1 MVLISSKFITFLP
14 KKHSYNSTIEIK
26 SKTGARFEPAA
37 PKLLPYPSTD
47 CPTQKVIII

>member
-26 SKTGARFEPAA
+26 SKTGTRDPQIAT
-37 PKLLPYPSTD
+37 LPFNRLRYTESYHNIV
-47 CPTQKVIII
+47 QI